1 MTKKKT
7 IPNYDLTS
15 DVGDLEKFLEFKLT
29 LVRQNGRLFAE
40 LEGEIKDD
48 GERVTALVPLHDA
61 VCRIVRALDP
71 DYVNEDYPPK

>member
-1 MTKKKT
+1 M
-7 IPNYDLTS
+7 
-15 DVGDLEKFLEFKLT
+15 GDLEKFLEFKLT